1 MAGSGRFVEWPLIG
15 LAVLAWTLSPGSAR
29 AQEPLLARVL
39 AIEPT
44 AITLTIDPPGGG
56 APETRV
62 VPLDKRGRPADLR
75 VGSLVRLWPGPTG
88 LTADT
93 LMGARIDS
101 LNTNGRLQDRT
112 GVRARLM
119 QGAQRGAGS
128 GSGGA
133 GGRGGR

>member
-1 MAGSGRFVEWPLIG
+1 MAGSGRFVERRLIG
-15 LAVLAWTLSPGSAR
+15 LAVLASALSPWPAH

-44 AITLTIDPPGGG
+44 AIVLSIDPPGGG
-56 APETRV
+56 TPETRTL
-62 VPLDKRGRPADLR
+62 PLSERQSPSGLR

-88 LTADT
+88 LAQDT
-93 LMGARIDS
+93 LRGARIDS
-101 LNTNGRLQDRT
+101 LNAEGRLQDRT

-119 QGAQRGAGS
+119 QGSQRGAG
-128 GSGGA
+128 GGM

>member
-1 MAGSGRFVEWPLIG
+1 M
-15 LAVLAWTLSPGSAR
+15 LSPWPAR

-56 APETRV
+56 ASETRV
-62 VPLDKRGRPADLR
+62 VPLDERERPAGLR

-88 LTADT
+88 LTPDT

-101 LNTNGRLQDRT
+101 LNAQGRLQDRT

-119 QGAQRGAGS
+119 QGAQRGADR
-128 GSGGA
+128 A

>member
-1 MAGSGRFVEWPLIG
+1 VAGSGRFVEWPLIG

-44 AITLTIDPPGGG
+44 AVVLSIDPPGGG
-56 APETRV
+56 APETRTL
-62 VPLDKRGRPADLR
+62 PLSEREPPAGLR

-88 LTADT
+88 LTPDT